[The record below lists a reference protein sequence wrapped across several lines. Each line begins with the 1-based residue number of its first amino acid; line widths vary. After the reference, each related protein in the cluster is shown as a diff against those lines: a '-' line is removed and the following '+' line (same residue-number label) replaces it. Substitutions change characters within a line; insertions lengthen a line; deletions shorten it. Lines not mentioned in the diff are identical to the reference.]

1 MAKFELV
8 SKYEGQNYLLP
19 QRETKLS
26 AGYDLK
32 AAEDVVIPSGFK
44 PVLIHTGIKVKLAND
59 QVLILANRSSNAL
72 KRGLIIPNGIGV
84 IDADYYNNP
93 DNEGE
98 IMGMF
103 IHLGNDDYVIHK
115 GSRIMQGIIS
125 NYSVAEDDQANDS
138 RVGGFGST
146 DGYRLDTGRIASTIF
161 KKFDEKMVAR
171 KPVPPVEER
180 NRPNA
185 K

>member
-1 MAKFELV
+1 MSKEKNMAKFELV
-8 SKYEGQNYLLP
+8 SKYEGQDYLLP

-32 AAEDVVIPSGFK
+32 AAEDIVIPSGFK
-44 PVLIHTGIKVKLAND
+44 PVLVHTGIKVKLARD

-103 IHLGNDDYVIHK
+103 IHLDNDDYVIHK
-115 GSRIMQGIIS
+115 GSRIMQGIILS
-125 NYSVAEDDQANDS
+125 YGIADDDHTENE
-138 RVGGFGST
+138 RKGGFGST
-146 DGYRLDTGRIASTIF
+146 DRQLTLDDMFTSTELKYIRQ
-161 KKFDEKMVAR
+161 K
-171 KPVPPVEER
+171 
-180 NRPNA
+180 NR
-185 K
+185 

>member
-1 MAKFELV
+1 MSKEKNMTKFELV
-8 SKYEGQNYLLP
+8 SKYEGQDYLLP
-19 QRETKLS
+19 KRETKLS

-32 AAEDVVIPSGFK
+32 AAEDIVIPSGFK
-44 PVLIHTGIKVKLAND
+44 PVLVHTGIKVKLARD

-115 GSRIMQGIIS
+115 GSRIIQGIILS
-125 NYSVAEDDQANDS
+125 YGIAADDHTENE
-138 RVGGFGST
+138 RKGGFGST
-146 DGYRLDTGRIASTIF
+146 DRQLTLDDMLTPAELNYIRQ
-161 KKFDEKMVAR
+161 K
-171 KPVPPVEER
+171 
-180 NRPNA
+180 NH
-185 K
+185 